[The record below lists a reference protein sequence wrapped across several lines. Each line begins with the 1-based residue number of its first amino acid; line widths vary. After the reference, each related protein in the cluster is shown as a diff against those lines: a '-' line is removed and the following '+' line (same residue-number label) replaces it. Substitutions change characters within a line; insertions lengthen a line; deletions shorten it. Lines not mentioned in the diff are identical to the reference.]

1 MERSVDRRPSTQD
14 SKTGWRSTLPF
25 LQGLLPF
32 DKARLGPDIMAGIT
46 LAALGIPEV
55 MGYTRII
62 GTPVIT
68 GLYTLFLPV
77 LAFAL
82 FGSSRHLVVSADSA
96 TAAMV
101 AAALASL
108 SFTAY
113 TPRYIELT
121 SLIGLVAAALLLIAR
136 ILRLGFLADFL
147 SRTVLVGFLS
157 GVGVQVAVGQLHE
170 MLGIQKGGHGFF
182 RQLFFTFQHLPD
194 THLSSLLISLAVLVI
209 IVGFELIAPRFPGA
223 LLAVIGLTAA
233 SAYFQWGEKGVH
245 TLGDVPSGLPHLGI
259 PHITYSDAMMVL
271 PISFSCFIVILA
283 QSAAT
288 SRAYA
293 LRYRDDF
300 NQNVDLIGLSL
311 ANGAAGCSGTFVVNG
326 SPTKTAMVD
335 TAGGRS
341 QWSHLTTATV
351 VLMVLLFLTRP
362 LSFLP
367 EAVLAAIVFLVGV
380 KLIDYRGLAEIQRST
395 PREFALALVT
405 AATVVTLGVET
416 GIILAVVLS
425 LLQHVRRSYRPQTGV
440 VIRDAAG
447 HWCIEDPHPVK
458 LAEPGMVIF
467 WFGSDLFYANADFFA
482 EHARM
487 LVRES
492 PSPVR
497 WLTIDA
503 TAITGLDFSA
513 GRALAELQQDLAKI
527 GVTLA
532 LIVIPVRHLPS
543 LERFGLIELIG
554 ANHVFDSRH
563 ACLAAYQSES
573 SAHDNFQG
581 GESSPK
587 S

>member
-1 MERSVDRRPSTQD
+1 MTSTQD
-14 SKTGWRSTLPF
+14 LQHRSGSGLRF

-32 DKARLGPDIMAGIT
+32 DKERLAPDIVAGIT

-55 MGYTRII
+55 MGYTKII

-77 LAFAL
+77 VVFAV

-101 AAALASL
+101 AAALTSL
-108 SFTAY
+108 SFIA

-121 SLIGLVAAALLLIAR
+121 SLIGIVVAAILFLAR
-136 ILRLGFLADFL
+136 ILQLGFLADFL
-147 SRTVLVGFLS
+147 SRSVLVGFLS
-157 GVGVQVAVGQLHE
+157 GVGVQVAVGELHD
-170 MLGIQKGGHGFF
+170 MLGIEKAGHGFF
-182 RQLFFTFQHLPD
+182 RQLLYTFEHLRD
-194 THLSSLLISLAVLVI
+194 THLPSLFIALAVLAI
-209 IVGFELIAPRFPGA
+209 IVLFEMVAPRFPGA
-223 LLAVIGLTAA
+223 LLAVIGTTAA
-233 SAYFQWGEKGVH
+233 SAYFHWAGRGVQVVG
-245 TLGDVPSGLPHLGI
+245 TVPGGLPHLGL
-259 PHITYSDAMMVL
+259 PRLAYSDIVMVL
-271 PISFSCFIVILA
+271 PISLSCFIVILA

-293 LRYRDDF
+293 LKYRDQF

-311 ANGAAGCSGTFVVNG
+311 ANAAAGCSSTFVVNG

-351 VLMVLLFLTRP
+351 VLTVLLFFTRP

-367 EAVLAAIVFLVGV
+367 NVVLAAIVFHIGI
-380 KLIDYRGLAEIQRST
+380 KLIDHRGLREIQRAQ
-395 PREFALALVT
+395 PNEFALALVT
-405 AATVVTLGVET
+405 AAAVVILGVEQ

-440 VIRDAAG
+440 LVRDAAD
-447 HWCIEDPHPVK
+447 HWCIEDPLPVK

-467 WFGSDLFYANADFFA
+467 WFGADLFYANVAFFA
-482 EHARM
+482 EQARM
-487 LVRES
+487 LVHES
-492 PSPVR
+492 PTPVR

-503 TAITGLDFSA
+503 TAIPGLDFSA
-513 GRALAELQQDLAKI
+513 GRAVAELQQDLAKI

-532 LIVIPVRHLPS
+532 LIIIPVRHRS
-543 LERFGLIELIG
+543 HLERMGLIELIG
-554 ANHVFDSRH
+554 ASHIFESRR
-563 ACLAAYQSES
+563 ACLAAYQSERSAQNS
-573 SAHDNFQG
+573 S
-581 GESSPK
+581 GEAESAPES
-587 S
+587 